1 MVTSDLLHP
10 FRGYTIDEF
19 SEYSYK
25 QARNQGGANFSRPL
39 EKENSS
45 PPLLSQAG
53 FGPWLQEEGDI
64 RVFRVQ
70 QQEES
75 LHTKNYRTGLTSYH

>member
-10 FRGYTIDEF
+10 FRGDTIDEF

-45 PPLLSQAG
+45 PPLLS
-53 FGPWLQEEGDI
+53 
-64 RVFRVQ
+64 
-70 QQEES
+70 
-75 LHTKNYRTGLTSYH
+75 